1 MPVDLCDVDDVK
13 LALDMT
19 TSRADDLIAALIT
32 AASSALGQRYQR
44 EFIGPGSNEAG
55 GTRTVRVQ
63 SLLVDLSP
71 WDLRTVGSVVL
82 HPEDSAQTLVRNSD
96 YALEPLGGA
105 RLGGSYQLLRLS
117 GRLAFGTSTMA
128 QEFGYA
134 QLQIAGD
141 WGCFGGTVTVDEAV
155 RRACVLTV
163 ASWMDRGAAEYG
175 MGGGGGREMV
185 PDRQA
190 TYAIPAA
197 AHALLQP
204 WGRVGPI

>member
-19 TSRADDLIAALIT
+19 TTNYDELIESLIPAASAAL
-32 AASSALGQRYQR
+32 AQRYQR
-44 EFIGPGSNEAG
+44 EFIGPGSNDSG
-55 GTRTVRVQ
+55 GTRTVRVMG
-63 SLLVDLSP
+63 LLVDLSP

-82 HPEDSAQTLVRNSD
+82 HPEESVQVLTQNSD
-96 YALEPLGGA
+96 YALQPVGGA
-105 RLGGSYQLLRLS
+105 RLGGSYQQIRLS
-117 GRLAFGTSTMA
+117 GRLALGTSTMA

-134 QLQIAGD
+134 QLQVAGD
-141 WGCFGGTVTVDEAV
+141 WGCFGGTVTVPEDV

-175 MGGGGGREMV
+175 MGGDGGREMV

-190 TYAIPAA
+190 TYAIPAS

-204 WGRVGPI
+204 WGRVGPL